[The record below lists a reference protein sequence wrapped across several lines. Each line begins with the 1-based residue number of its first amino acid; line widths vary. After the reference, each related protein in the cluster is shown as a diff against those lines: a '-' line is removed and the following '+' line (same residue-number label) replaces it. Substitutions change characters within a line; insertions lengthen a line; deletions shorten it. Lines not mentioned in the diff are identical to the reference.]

1 VAIDRIRKV
10 PCISVHSRMR
20 AQNVFG
26 GLSPQC
32 RLLVIGI
39 SSSSSQTANN
49 SSHVSTHI
57 HLFLVTNGSYD
68 GLVQTES
75 KLPLA
80 VDGLMMPA
88 YYILD
93 PATPW
98 SCLQSLCCA
107 AGCCFCAG
115 SDACSRIRTNLR
127 GSAGLDSIGALL
139 LHTQCAARA
148 IHLELHVLG

>member
-1 VAIDRIRKV
+1 MQAVGHR
-10 PCISVHSRMR
+10 H
-20 AQNVFG
+20 
-26 GLSPQC
+26 
-32 RLLVIGI
+32 
-39 SSSSSQTANN
+39 
-49 SSHVSTHI
+49 
-57 HLFLVTNGSYD
+57 FLVVLASSEQLLPRINTHPPLPRDNGSHD

-75 KLPLA
+75 KLPLP

-93 PATPW
+93 PTTPW

-127 GSAGLDSIGALL
+127 GRAGLDSIGALL
-139 LHTQCAARA
+139 LHTQCGARA